1 MSVSLGEIAR
11 VLGGSLVGDPDHEVS
26 RVATVGEAKSGE
38 ICVVWDPE
46 SAKVI
51 ASSSASAFVT
61 TMDLQVERGNQIKV
75 ADPQVALIDL
85 LEMFHP
91 MPKAPEGIEEGAH
104 VAADVK
110 CADGVYISSGAKVE
124 SGVVLGSRAQIHA
137 GSSIGPHVEVGED
150 SIIHPNV
157 SIYSGARIGK
167 RVVIHS
173 GAVIGSDGFGYREAG
188 DGRRRKIPQIG
199 IVEIED
205 DVEIGAGTTIDRA
218 TVGKTVIR
226 RGTKIDNLVQIAHNS
241 EIGADCC
248 IIAQA
253 GVAGSSRVGDS
264 SMIGAQAGISDHVT
278 VGDGVL
284 VGAQSGV
291 ADDLASGEWFGSPA
305 MPAARAPRVFAIL
318 NRLPEIYEE
327 LRSLR
332 RRCEELERE
341 IGELR
346 SAGERSR

>member
-1 MSVSLGEIAR
+1 MRLSLGEIAR
-11 VLGGSLVGDPDHEVS
+11 VLEGSLVGDPEHEVS
-26 RVATVGEAKSGE
+26 RVATVEEAKTGE

-46 SAKVI
+46 SAKAI
-51 ASSSASAFVT
+51 ASSSATAFVT
-61 TMDLQVERGNQIKV
+61 AMDLQVELGHQIKV
-75 ADPQVALIDL
+75 ADPQAALIDL
-85 LEMFHP
+85 LEMLHP
-91 MPKAPEGIEEGAH
+91 FPKAPEGIEEGAQ

-124 SGVVLGSRAQIHA
+124 PGVVLGSRAQIHA
-137 GSSIGPHVEVGED
+137 GAFIGSKVSVGED
-150 SIIHPNV
+150 SVIHPNV
-157 SIYSGARIGK
+157 SIYSGTLIGK

-173 GAVIGSDGFGYREAG
+173 GAVIGSDGFGYRQAA
-188 DGRRRKIPQIG
+188 DGRQRKIPQVG
-199 IVEIED
+199 TVEIED

-218 TVGKTVIR
+218 TLGKTVIQ

-248 IIAQA
+248 IVAQA

-264 SMIGAQAGISDHVT
+264 TMIGAQAGISDHVT

-291 ADDLASGEWFGSPA
+291 ADDLPSGDWIGSPA
-305 MPAARAPRVFAIL
+305 MAAARAPRVFAIL

-332 RRCEELERE
+332 RRCEVLERE
-341 IGELR
+341 VGELR
-346 SAGERSR
+346 SAGERGR